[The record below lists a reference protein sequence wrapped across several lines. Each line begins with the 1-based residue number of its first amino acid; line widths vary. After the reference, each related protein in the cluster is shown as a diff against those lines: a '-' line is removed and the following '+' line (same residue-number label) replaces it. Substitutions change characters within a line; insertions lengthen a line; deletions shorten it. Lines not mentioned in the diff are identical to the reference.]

1 MTTPADPRVWG
12 PPDRTLDLLARNV
25 STRYVAI
32 FVDGAIGLLL
42 LPFNVSHLGKA
53 AYGLLTLTT
62 SVTWFFGVLDLGYGG
77 ALVKFVAQYRAKRDR
92 TALNEIVSTVGVMFA
107 GLGVLCFAV
116 MAVVAW
122 RVGSLFQGLDPE
134 EVRTA
139 QYLLLITGG
148 YLSLRFPLA
157 IFGAVVNGFQRYYF
171 NNIVSISTSLLVA
184 AVNVGVLSAGHGLV
198 TLVAATTAVR
208 VFTLGIFAWNAYRA
222 FPGLRVRPSLF
233 RRERLREVSGFSV
246 YMFVLDC
253 AAKVNYSSD
262 SMVIGAMLSTTA
274 IAVWAVAQRL
284 SVLAQQ
290 LTGQLNDA
298 LFPNVVD
305 SHAGDRHDRLQLIL
319 LHGTK
324 LSLALAAP
332 LCFGLMAVADRL
344 ILSWVGPQFSGSI
357 LPARLLLAVVII
369 RITTASANLIL
380 KGTGGHKLLAYA
392 NSITAVVNVLLSL
405 ALARPLGLLGIALG
419 TLIPVSASALFV
431 LYPAACRRVGLSIAR
446 PLVESIWPPMWPAL
460 IMTLVLWFGRNLP
473 PGRLPGVAVHL
484 LVGGLIYLGLFLG
497 LAIGADERRFY
508 WSKLRG
514 LVTRQRQAPA
524 AA

>member
-1 MTTPADPRVWG
+1 MNNDPRVWG
-12 PPDRTLDLLARNV
+12 PPDRTLELLARNV
-25 STRYVAI
+25 STRYAAI
-32 FVDGAIGLLL
+32 FVDGAIGLVL
-42 LPFNVSHLGKA
+42 LPFNVSHLGRA

-62 SVTWFFGVLDLGYGG
+62 SVTWFFGVLDLGYGS
-77 ALVKFVAQYRAKRDR
+77 ALVKFIAQYRAKRDR
-92 TALNEIVSTVGVMFA
+92 TALNEIVSTVGVVFA
-107 GLGVLCFAV
+107 GLGLLCFGV

-122 RVGSLFQGLDPE
+122 RVGSLFNLDPGD
-134 EVRTA
+134 VRTA
-139 QYLLLITGG
+139 QYLLLIVGA

-171 NNIVSISTSLLVA
+171 NNIVSISTSVIVA

-208 VFTLGIFAWNAYRA
+208 VLTLGIFTWNAYRA
-222 FPGLRVRPSLF
+222 FPGLRVRASMF

-262 SMVIGAMLSTTA
+262 TMVIGAMLNTTA
-274 IAVWAVAQRL
+274 IAVWAVGQRL

-305 SHAGDRHDRLQLIL
+305 SHAGERHDRLQLIL

-332 LCFGLMAVADRL
+332 MCLGLMAVAGPL
-344 ILSWVGPQFSGSI
+344 ILSWVGPQFSGGI
-357 LPARLLLAVVII
+357 LPAQILLTIVLI
-369 RITTASANLIL
+369 RISTASANLIL
-380 KGTGGHKLLAYA
+380 KGTGGHKLLAYT
-392 NSITAVVNVLLSL
+392 NSVTAVVNVLLSV
-405 ALARPLGLLGIALG
+405 ALARPLGLVGIALG
-419 TLIPVSASALFV
+419 TLVPVSASTLFV
-431 LYPAACRRVGLSIAR
+431 FYPAACRRVGLPIQR
-446 PLVESIWPPMWPAL
+446 PLVESVWPPMWPAL
-460 IMTLVLWFGRNLP
+460 IMTALLWAGRELP
-473 PGRLPGVAVHL
+473 PGGLFGVALHL
-484 LVGGLIYLGLFLG
+484 FVGGLVYVGLFLG
-497 LAIGADERRFY
+497 VAIGADERRFY
-508 WSKLRG
+508 WTKLSG
-514 LVTRQRQAPA
+514 LITRQRQAPA

>member
-1 MTTPADPRVWG
+1 MSTPADPRVWG

-32 FVDGAIGLLL
+32 FVDGALGLVL
-42 LPFNVSHLGKA
+42 LPFNVSHLGRA

-62 SVTWFFGVLDLGYGG
+62 SVTWFFGVLDLGYGS
-77 ALVKFVAQYRAKRDR
+77 ALVKFIAQYRARRDR
-92 TALNEIVSTVGVMFA
+92 AALNEIVSTVGVVFA
-107 GLGVLCFAV
+107 GLGLLCFAV
-116 MAVVAW
+116 MAVLAW
-122 RVGSLFQGLDPE
+122 RVGSLFNLEPGD
-134 EVRTA
+134 VRTA
-139 QYLLLITGG
+139 QYLLLIVGA

-171 NNIVSISTSLLVA
+171 NNIVSISTSLIVA

-198 TLVAATTAVR
+198 TLVAATTTVR
-208 VFTLGIFAWNAYRA
+208 VLTLAIFAWNAYRA
-222 FPGLRVRPSLF
+222 FPGLRVRASMF

-262 SMVIGAMLSTTA
+262 TMVIGAMLNTTA
-274 IAVWAVAQRL
+274 IAVWAVGQRL

-305 SHAGDRHDRLQLIL
+305 SHAGDRPDRLQLIL

-332 LCFGLMAVADRL
+332 LCLGLIAVADRL
-344 ILSWVGPQFSGSI
+344 IHSWVGPQFSGSV
-357 LPARLLLAVVII
+357 LPAQILLAIVVI
-369 RITTASANLIL
+369 RISTASANLIL

-392 NSITAVVNVLLSL
+392 NSTAAVVNVGLSI

-431 LYPAACRRVGLSIAR
+431 LYPAACRRVGLPIGR
-446 PLVESIWPPMWPAL
+446 PLRESIWPPMWPAA
-460 IMTLVLWFGRNLP
+460 IMTGLLWLGRGLP
-473 PGRLPGVAVHL
+473 PGGLLGVALHL
-484 LVGGLIYLGLFLG
+484 AIGGLVYLALFLG
-497 LAIGADERRFY
+497 LAIGAEERRFY
-508 WSKLRG
+508 WAKLRG
-514 LVTRQRQAPA
+514 LFIRRRPAQA